1 MALICVTSNQMALIC
16 VTSNQKVNLSE
27 INTWKWLVRI
37 LMSSLSLFGEE
48 GYSMASMVSYKF
60 FSLGG
65 GMLMRA
71 TDACACRCTL

>member
-37 LMSSLSLFGEE
+37 LMSSLSLFGDCQFVLEPR
-48 GYSMASMVSYKF
+48 S
-60 FSLGG
+60 SLIG
-65 GMLMRA
+65 
-71 TDACACRCTL
+71 